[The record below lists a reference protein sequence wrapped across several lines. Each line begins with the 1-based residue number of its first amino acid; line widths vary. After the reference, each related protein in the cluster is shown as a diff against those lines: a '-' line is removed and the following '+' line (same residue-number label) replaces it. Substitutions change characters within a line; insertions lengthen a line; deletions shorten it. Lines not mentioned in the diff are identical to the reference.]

1 MVGLCT
7 EYRAGSWWHSF
18 QWLHNTGSICMWTQ
32 SHLGL
37 ICQRYTS
44 NSNVT
49 QITLFSSTLALSKSI
64 LSDVAEP
71 FGLSVLRDANYM
83 WREKIE
89 RRREARTEKN
99 EMLMWK
105 YNETDE
111 RETGGNKGRHEERHY
126 SNDLRGFCLHGCDVT
141 HQQSMFW
148 SERLTHTWRAY
159 FTKKINKSHLLLCSW
174 SCEVRSW
181 IYCSGTHTCTNT
193 HMLVSVLDF
202 LLQ

>member
-71 FGLSVLRDANYM
+71 FGLSVFRDANYM

-89 RRREARTEKN
+89 RWREARTEKN

-111 RETGGNKGRHEERHY
+111 RETGGNKGRQEERHY
-126 SNDLRGFCLHGCDVT
+126 SNDLRGFCLHGCDVM

-159 FTKKINKSHLLLCSW
+159 FKINK
-174 SCEVRSW
+174 
-181 IYCSGTHTCTNT
+181 
-193 HMLVSVLDF
+193 
-202 LLQ
+202 